1 MIENLTY
8 FQQTTK
14 DRLQI
19 LRRSINVLDL
29 FYEIGYRTKQDVYTQ
44 LNIHFPKY
52 TITSFN
58 KQFTQFWLF
67 RSLDLKV
74 VKDLEIVIDK
84 INAL

>member
-8 FQQTTK
+8 FQQTTR

-19 LRRSINVLDL
+19 LRRSINVLGL

-44 LNIHFPKY
+44 LNIHFPEY
-52 TITSFN
+52 SDASFK

-67 RSLDLKV
+67 RSINPKV
-74 VKDLEIVIDK
+74 VKDLETVIDK